1 MTTSDAQKEIQKV
14 DSATIESPLKPMEHN
29 RGPFAQGW
37 WFVRRYPVIP
47 IAVLIILVITA
58 IIGPTVAPYER
69 DVGII
74 GDRHLPILQR
84 SKCIQTD
91 QWLSLIHISEPTRPY

>member
-1 MTTSDAQKEIQKV
+1 MTLRKKIQKV
-14 DSATIESPLKPMEHN
+14 DSATIETPLKPMEHN

-58 IIGPTVAPYER
+58 IIGPM
-69 DVGII
+69 
-74 GDRHLPILQR
+74 LPLTSEMSASSVID
-84 SKCIQTD
+84 TF
-91 QWLSLIHISEPTRPY
+91 HIAEV